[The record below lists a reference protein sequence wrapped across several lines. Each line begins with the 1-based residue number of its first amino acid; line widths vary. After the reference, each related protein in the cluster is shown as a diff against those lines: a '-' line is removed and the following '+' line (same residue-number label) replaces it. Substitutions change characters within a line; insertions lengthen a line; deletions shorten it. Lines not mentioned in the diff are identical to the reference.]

1 MSDPSQMSMFGIWQ
15 DTSPVTSSPASAD
28 GPSPSASPA
37 GPTTGPCGP
46 DRRPAS
52 LSVPQDSAA
61 PQPTND
67 TSPPLFSSWSGPPAP
82 QCCLAS
88 RSPARRSSERL
99 QAALNEA
106 LPTRVSGHGSTIY
119 RMVWKRQA
127 TPSGR
132 LIYRLRA
139 SARRTSDSDSSSP
152 QSELTSPRW
161 PLAQDGERSG
171 WPTACATEPEQGC
184 GHQRHK
190 KTRAQRGGGSAPNLA
205 TTAQIAGWPSP
216 SARDWKDSPGMATAA
231 RNPDGSARDRTDQ
244 LPRKAMLA
252 GWATPMTN
260 DTEGAASPEAVKT
273 WASRGHNLPE
283 QTQIA
288 HDGPA
293 RLTTRGEMLT
303 GSGAGMESGGRL
315 DPDHSRWL
323 LGFPPAW
330 CACAATAT
338 PSSRRSRRNS
348 SAHSRQQQ
356 RSTECENGNHEDQV

>member
-161 PLAQDGERSG
+161 PLAQDGEPAG
-171 WPTACATEPEQGC
+171 WVSPQSRDHKDTGQERDRPRGINMPEQV
-184 GHQRHK
+184 
-190 KTRAQRGGGSAPNLA
+190 AL
-205 TTAQIAGWPSP
+205 AGWSTP
-216 SARDWKDSPGMATAA
+216 SARDWKDTPGMATAA
-231 RNPDGSARDRTDQ
+231 VNPNGSARDRTDQ